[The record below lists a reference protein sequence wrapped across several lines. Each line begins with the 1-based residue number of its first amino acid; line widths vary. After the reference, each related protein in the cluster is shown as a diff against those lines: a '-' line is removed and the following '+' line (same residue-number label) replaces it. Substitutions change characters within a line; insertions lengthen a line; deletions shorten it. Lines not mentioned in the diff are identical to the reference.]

1 MLILLTL
8 PPHQVM
14 TKILFNVSHVQ
25 DIHSQF
31 FIPKQKSFLP
41 GGVYSRCSVHHMA
54 TISISISGGVH
65 SRCSGC
71 RLWAVQFTDSGAG
84 FGKEISISVT
94 SIYINMC
101 HVNINI
107 IMGHININM
116 TQATELSK
124 RLQRL
129 KDSSGERYQTSLS
142 LKQILNN

>member
-1 MLILLTL
+1 
-8 PPHQVM
+8 
-14 TKILFNVSHVQ
+14 
-25 DIHSQF
+25 
-31 FIPKQKSFLP
+31 
-41 GGVYSRCSVHHMA
+41 
-54 TISISISGGVH
+54 
-65 SRCSGC
+65 
-71 RLWAVQFTDSGAG
+71 
-84 FGKEISISVT
+84 
-94 SIYINMC
+94 MC